1 MPFVSFSEW
10 ILQSKLVWSL
20 ANIRWQSRVL
30 CQFPHLV
37 LWSSNLISWA
47 ARLHRLVTK
56 ATFFCYFFS
65 GYIYWLVVWTIL
77 IFPYIG
83 NNSPNWLTFFRSVLI
98 KFQVFESHRY
108 PQFFWSKDDFS
119 KWLTPTCP
127 MLKTLVY
134 SCLFCHWYGIIVYL
148 CLFMFSVFVGHPP
161 YELGIIVPMI
171 EIPWGLQKFLC
182 LLWAFWVLRQ
192 GAFFVSSLCAK
203 KIQSEWEFN
212 GIW

>member
-20 ANIRWQSRVL
+20 ANVRWQSRVL
-30 CQFPHLV
+30 FQFPHLV

-108 PQFFWSKDDFS
+108 PQFFWSKDDFFKMVDS
-119 KWLTPTCP
+119 Y
-127 MLKTLVY
+127 V
-134 SCLFCHWYGIIVYL
+134 SHAQNIGLFMSILPLIWDY
-148 CLFMFSVFVGHPP
+148 CLFMFVHV
-161 YELGIIVPMI
+161 
-171 EIPWGLQKFLC
+171 
-182 LLWAFWVLRQ
+182 
-192 GAFFVSSLCAK
+192 
-203 KIQSEWEFN
+203 
-212 GIW
+212 